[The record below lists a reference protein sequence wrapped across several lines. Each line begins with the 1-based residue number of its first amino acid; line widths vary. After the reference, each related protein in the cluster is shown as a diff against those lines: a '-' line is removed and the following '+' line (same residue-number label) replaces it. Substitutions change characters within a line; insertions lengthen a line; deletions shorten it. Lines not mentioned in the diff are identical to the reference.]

1 MINGMISLGKTQEE
15 KLNQIRDEIVARQDD
30 LKGLR
35 SNVRTT
41 IFEEMKKEYL
51 VWNNSVDAS
60 LKGKDYPE
68 GKVLSQPKTRFWMG
82 DENYKIY
89 LEEFILRPEYERRI
103 RKFYK

>member
-1 MINGMISLGKTQEE
+1 M
-15 KLNQIRDEIVARQDD
+15 KLLAHSITNKNFELYD
-30 LKGLR
+30 LKNDPKE
-35 SNVRTT
+35 SIDISKTHPD
-41 IFEEMKKEYL
+41 IFEAMKREYL

-68 GKVLSQPKTRFWMG
+68 GKVLSQPKTHFWMG

-103 RKFYK
+103 KNFNK

>member
-1 MINGMISLGKTQEE
+1 MLSCFFPNIKSE
-15 KLNQIRDEIVARQDD
+15 KFELYD
-30 LKGLR
+30 LKNDPKE
-35 SNVRTT
+35 SIDISKTHPD
-41 IFEEMKKEYL
+41 IFEVMKKEYL